1 MNQQFKNKQILL
13 ASRPV
18 GMPTEQN
25 FEFKEIPVSDAQ
37 DGQVVVRTL
46 YLSVDPYMRGRMSD
60 AKSYIPPF
68 SINEVIAGGI
78 VGEIVE
84 SKSDL
89 FTAGDKIIGMLGWQL
104 YNTVDAKTVRKLDE
118 SIAPVSAYLSVL
130 GLTGLT
136 AYFGLLDIGQPK
148 EGETVVVSGAAG
160 AVGMLVGQIAKI
172 KGARVVGIAG
182 TDEKCEFLKNEL
194 GFDAVINYK
203 STTNLGQALEQAC
216 PSGVDVY
223 FDNVGGTISDA
234 VMNLLNDH
242 ARIPLCGAI
251 SSYNSTDGDMG
262 PRFLTKLIKT
272 RSLMKGFVLS
282 DYAARQS
289 EGLQELGKWLSEGK
303 LKYEETIVD
312 GFDNAIDAFLQLF
325 QGVNLGK
332 MLVKV
337 SDSEK

>member
-13 ASRPV
+13 TSRPV
-18 GMPTEQN
+18 GLPTEQN
-25 FEFKEIPVSDAQ
+25 FEFKEIPVANTQ

-68 SINEVIAGGI
+68 QLNEVIAGGI

-89 FTAGDKIIGMLGWQL
+89 YKVGDKVIGMLGWQL
-104 YNTVDAKTVRKLDE
+104 YNTVDAKTVTKIDE

-160 AVGMLVGQIAKI
+160 SVGMFVGQIAKI

-182 TDEKCEFLKNEL
+182 TDAKCEYLKKEL
-194 GFDAVINYK
+194 GIDAVINYK
-203 STTNLGQALEQAC
+203 TAKNLGQALEEAC
-216 PSGVDVY
+216 PNGVDVY
-223 FDNVGGTISDA
+223 FDNVGGSISDA
-234 VMNLLNDH
+234 VMNLLNDY

-262 PRFLTKLIKT
+262 PRIQTRLIKT
-272 RSLMKGFVLS
+272 RSLIKGFVLS
-282 DYAARQS
+282 DYSARQS
-289 EGLQELGKWLSEGK
+289 EGLQELGKWLTEGK

-312 GFDNAIDAFLQLF
+312 GFDNVIEAFLQLF
-325 QGVNLGK
+325 QGANLGK

-337 SDSEK
+337 SDSE

>member
-1 MNQQFKNKQILL
+1 MNRELKNRQILL

-18 GMPTEQN
+18 GMPTEKD
-25 FEFKEIPVSDAQ
+25 FEFKEVPVMDAQ
-37 DGQVVVRTL
+37 EGQVVVRTL

-60 AKSYIPPF
+60 AKSYIAPF
-68 SINEVIAGGI
+68 NLNEVIGGGI
-78 VGEIVE
+78 VGEVIE
-84 SKSDL
+84 SKSEL
-89 FTAGDKIIGMLGWQL
+89 FQVGDKVIGMLGWQL
-104 YNTVDAKTVRKLDE
+104 YNTVDAKTVRKIDE

-136 AYFGLLDIGQPK
+136 AYFGLLDIGNPK

-172 KGARVVGIAG
+172 KGAHVVGIAG
-182 TDEKCEFLKNEL
+182 TDEKCDYLKNEL
-194 GFDAVINYK
+194 GFDAALNYK
-203 STTNLGQALEQAC
+203 SDNLEQNLEKAC
-216 PSGVDVY
+216 PNGVDVY
-223 FDNVGGTISDA
+223 FDNVGGPISDA

-251 SSYNSTDGDMG
+251 SSYNSTDGNLG
-262 PRFLTKLIKT
+262 PRIQSKLIKT
-272 RSLMKGFVLS
+272 RSLIQGFVLS
-282 DYAARQS
+282 DYADRQS

-312 GFDNAIDAFLQLF
+312 GFDNVVEAFLQLF
-325 QGVNLGK
+325 QGANLGK

-337 SDSEK
+337 SDSES

>member
-1 MNQQFKNKQILL
+1 MNQHNNRQILL
-13 ASRPV
+13 TSRPV
-18 GMPTEQN
+18 GMPTQQN
-25 FEFKEIPVSDAQ
+25 FEFKDIPLVSAQ
-37 DGQVVVRTL
+37 EGQVVVRTL

-60 AKSYIPPF
+60 AKSYIPPYE
-68 SINEVIAGGI
+68 INEVIAGGL

-84 SKSDL
+84 SKSEL
-89 FTAGDKIIGMLGWQL
+89 FKAGDKIIGMLGWQL
-104 YNTVDAKTVRKLDE
+104 YNTVDAKIVTKIDE

-160 AVGMLVGQIAKI
+160 SVGMFVGQIAKI

-182 TDEKCEFLKNEL
+182 SDDKCDYLKKEL

-203 STTNLGQALEQAC
+203 TTKNLDQALEEAC
-216 PSGVDVY
+216 PNGVDVY
-223 FDNVGGTISDA
+223 FDNVGGSISDS
-234 VMNLLNDH
+234 VMNLLNDF
-242 ARIPLCGAI
+242 ARIPLCGSI
-251 SSYNSTDGDMG
+251 SSYNSTDGDIG
-262 PRFLTKLIKT
+262 PRIQTKLIKT
-272 RSLMKGFVLS
+272 RSLIKGFVLS
-282 DYAARQS
+282 DYAARLS
-289 EGLQELGKWLSEGK
+289 EGQQELGKWLTEGK

-312 GFDNAIDAFLQLF
+312 GFDNVIEAFLQLF
-325 QGVNLGK
+325 QGANLGK